1 MTNEKRSWLLLI
13 SLALIWGSSFILM
26 DRSMH
31 PVNPENRVMGPFQV
45 GSLRVVIA
53 GLALMPFAWRHLK
66 LLGSK
71 DVGWLILVG
80 VCGNFLPA
88 FLFTLAETRI
98 APSLAGILN
107 MGTSFFVVLIG
118 VVIYHAKPTWKQLL
132 GMAIGAIG
140 LYGVLNA
147 KLAFEWEDV
156 QFALFVLLATFCYAI
171 SLTTI
176 KFKLSAVK
184 PHVITSLSFFVIFF
198 PGLIVALSVD
208 AFQPILHHPDGLKSL
223 SYLSVL
229 SIVGTAFAVF
239 IFTKLVSIANHI
251 FASAVTYLIPV
262 VAVIIGFFTEAKF
275 EMAAVIWMVVILGG
289 VYLMNKKGK
298 TAVNKDQE

>member
-13 SLALIWGSSFILM
+13 SLALIWGSSFILI

-31 PVNPENRVMGPFQV
+31 PITADERVMGPFQV
-45 GSLRVVIA
+45 GSLRVIIA
-53 GLALMPFAWRHLK
+53 AFALMPFAWRHLK
-66 LLGSK
+66 ILGTK
-71 DVGWLILVG
+71 KFWWLMIVG

-88 FLFTLAETRI
+88 FLFTVAETRI

-107 MGTSFFVVLIG
+107 MGTSFFVVILG
-118 VVIYHAKPTWKQLL
+118 VIIYHVKPTWKQLL

-140 LYGVLNA
+140 LYRVLNA

-156 QFALFVLLATFCYAI
+156 QYALLVLLATLCYAI

-176 KFKLSAVK
+176 KFKLADVK
-184 PHVITSLSFFVIFF
+184 PHVITSLSFFIIFF
-198 PGLIVALSVD
+198 PGIIVAVSVD
-208 AFQPILHHPDGLKSL
+208 AFHPITNHPDGLKSI
-223 SYLSVL
+223 SYLAIL
-229 SIVGTAFAVF
+229 SLVGTAFAVF

-262 VAVIIGFFTEAKF
+262 VAVIIGFFTESKF
-275 EMAAVIWMVVILGG
+275 EIEAVIWMLIILVG

-298 TAVNKDQE
+298 GTVNKAAQ